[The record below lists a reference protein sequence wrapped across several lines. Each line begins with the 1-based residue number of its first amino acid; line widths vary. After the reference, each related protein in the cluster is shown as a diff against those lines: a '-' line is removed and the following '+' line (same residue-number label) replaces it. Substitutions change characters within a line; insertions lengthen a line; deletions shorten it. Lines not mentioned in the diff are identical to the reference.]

1 MEFAGLFSDTLLARC
16 LRARR
21 IVVSTGA
28 GVSAESGVAT
38 FRDPGGLWAKFRPE
52 ELASVDA
59 FLANPD
65 LVCEWYSWRREV
77 IASVQPNPGHY
88 ALAAWE
94 AMVPDFTL
102 ITQNVDNLHRRAGSA
117 RVIELHGNIERSRC
131 MDCRRMAAPEE
142 TGPGEAAPGEAA
154 SGEAAPPVSV
164 PRCACGGMLRPDV
177 VWFGEM
183 LPQEAV
189 REAWEAAGRADVFF
203 SVGTSGEVYPA
214 AQLPA
219 VAREGGAYTVEIN
232 PRPSAVARHMH
243 EMLEGPSGVILP
255 ALVEAFRRQQQCA

>member
-1 MEFAGLFSDTLLARC
+1 MEFAGVFSDTLLSRC
-16 LRARR
+16 LRARS

-28 GVSAESGVAT
+28 GVSAESGVPT
-38 FRDPGGLWAKFRPE
+38 FRDPGGLWSRFRPE
-52 ELASVDA
+52 ELANLDA

-65 LVCEWYSWRREV
+65 LVWAWYSWRREL
-77 IASVQPNPGHY
+77 IAAVQPNPGHY
-88 ALAAWE
+88 ALAEWE

-117 RVIELHGNIERSRC
+117 RVIELHGNIERSFC
-131 MDCRRMAAPEE
+131 MDCRRA
-142 TGPGEAAPGEAA
+142 AAPGEVVPAA
-154 SGEAAPPVSV
+154 AATEAAAPSARV
-164 PRCACGGMLRPDV
+164 PRCACGGLLRPDV

-189 REAWEAAGRADVFF
+189 REAWEAAGRADLFF

-219 VAREGGAYTVEIN
+219 VAREGGAWTVEIN

-255 ALVEAFRRQQQCA
+255 ALVEAIRRQQQCA